1 MALTSGQSGVGG
13 SEGLGL
19 FSLVNGDSN
28 DMFEVVSVSGNFLSV
43 SRWTCN
49 YAVERYASTC
59 GKPP

>member
-43 SRWTCN
+43 SR
-49 YAVERYASTC
+49 
-59 GKPP
+59 